1 MTMPDACPVN
11 AQAGMTLE
19 ELLADVSFEEGE
31 IRVAKAFVALLGTDA
46 PRRCREISA
55 TCEAEE
61 DEDAEVAGAVRA
73 SYLRFAGYAEKALAE
88 AGMLA

>member
-61 DEDAEVAGAVRA
+61 DEAAEVAGAVLA
-73 SYLRFAGYAEKALAE
+73 TYLMLDGDAVKGVDEKCILD
-88 AGMLA
+88 